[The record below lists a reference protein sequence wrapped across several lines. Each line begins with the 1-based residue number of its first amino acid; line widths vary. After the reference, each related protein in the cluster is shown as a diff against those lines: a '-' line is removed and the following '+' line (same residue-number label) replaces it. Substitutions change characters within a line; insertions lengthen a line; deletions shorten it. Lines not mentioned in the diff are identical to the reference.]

1 MSIRRFKGRLR
12 TWQVLGSTTGVDDCA
27 PAPPVKKLRL
37 GPMKLAQYQD
47 NRAIQLMST
56 TNRQNLLALQE
67 MAAAPEFDASNAPDL
82 LTVAGVLDGT
92 HEAQISH
99 AGGDHGGETLEDI
112 IELTER
118 ARTRCKDT
126 RTRRDRTQKRND
138 AFAALMYVL

>member
-1 MSIRRFKGRLR
+1 MSIRRFKGRSR

-47 NRAIQLMST
+47 NRAIQRKETWDVMST

-92 HEAQISH
+92 HEAQSVMLV
-99 AGGDHGGETLEDI
+99 GTMGVKRWRTSLSLQNGQGLD
-112 IELTER
+112 
-118 ARTRCKDT
+118 ARIQEPAVTKSTNSKQQD
-126 RTRRDRTQKRND
+126 
-138 AFAALMYVL
+138 